1 MTYNILE
8 PSALDYFPCRYGT
21 SKLVFRGPARNL
33 VSPYVAFIGGTQTYG
48 KFIEQPYPLKVEH
61 LTGVRSVNFGQV
73 NAGLD
78 VFLKEDFVLEV
89 ARGARVTVLE
99 VLGAANLSSRLYTVH
114 TRRNDRFLH
123 PSAELH
129 KLYPETDF
137 TQFNFT
143 GHMLS
148 YLYDQDQERFGIV
161 RDILQR
167 VWKRRMRKLLE
178 QIGPRVVLLRFATEG
193 ADQNSPSGRHGGPL
207 LVTDAML
214 DSLRGSV
221 CAVVDLVVPTDI
233 DDAARTGMV
242 FGPFE
247 EEAARAVAPPEL
259 HTQAAEALRPMLDHL
274 M

>member
-1 MTYNILE
+1 MTYDTLE

-21 SKLVFRGPARNL
+21 SKLVFRGPARDL
-33 VSPYVAFIGGTQTYG
+33 GAPYVAFIGGTQTYG

-61 LTGVRSVNFGQV
+61 LTGVKSVNFGQV

-78 VFLKEDFVLEV
+78 VFAKDAYVLKA

-123 PSAELH
+123 PSAELQ

-143 GHMLS
+143 RHMLS
-148 YLYDQDQERFGIV
+148 HLYDQDQERFGVV

-167 VWKRRMRKLLE
+167 VWKRRMRKLLK
-178 QIGPRVVLLRFATEG
+178 QIGSQVILLRFSTKSV
-193 ADQNSPSGRHGGPL
+193 DQNSPLGAHGDPL
-207 LVTDAML
+207 LVSDAML
-214 DSLRGSV
+214 DGLRGSV
-221 CAVVDLVVPTDI
+221 RAVVDLTVPPET
-233 DDAARTGMV
+233 DDAARAGMV

-247 EEAARAVAPPEL
+247 EDAARAVAPPKV
-259 HTQAAEALRPMLDHL
+259 HTEAAAALRPVLDRL

>member
-1 MTYNILE
+1 MTYNVLE
-8 PSALDYFPCRYGT
+8 PGALDYFPCRYGT
-21 SKLVFRGPARNL
+21 SKLVFRGPMRSL
-33 VSPYVAFIGGTQTYG
+33 GTPYVAFIGGTQTYG
-48 KFIEQPYPLKVEH
+48 KFIQQPFPLKVEH
-61 LTGVRSVNFGQV
+61 LTGVKSLNLGQV

-99 VLGAANLSSRLYTVH
+99 VLGAANLSSRLYAVH
-114 TRRNDRFLH
+114 RRRNDRFLH
-123 PSAELH
+123 PSAELQ
-129 KLYPETDF
+129 KLYPEMDF

-148 YLYDQDQERFGIV
+148 SLYALDPQRFGVV

-167 VWKRRMRKLLE
+167 VWKRRMRKLLGC
-178 QIGPRVVLLRFATEG
+178 IGSKVILVRFATEV
-193 ADQNSPSGRHGGPL
+193 ADPNNPSCGHGGPSM
-207 LVTDAML
+207 VTDAML

-221 CAVVDLVVPTDI
+221 CAVVDLVVPANTD
-233 DDAARTGMV
+233 DTARTGMV
-242 FGPFE
+242 FSPFE

-259 HTQAAEALRPMLDHL
+259 HTQAAAALRPLLDRL